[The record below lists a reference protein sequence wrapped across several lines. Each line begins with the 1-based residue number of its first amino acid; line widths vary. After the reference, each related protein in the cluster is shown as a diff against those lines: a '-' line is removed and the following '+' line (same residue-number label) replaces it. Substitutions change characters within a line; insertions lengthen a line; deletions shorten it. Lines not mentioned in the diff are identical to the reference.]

1 MIDLN
6 YGTLL
11 PIATTATTCAYDDD
25 QSVAGV
31 AGVAGDVMTTALTS
45 STSTAAVSNGYF
57 VVHAESART
66 YVSSMNDNEL
76 EDFIAQ
82 IDEKMD
88 TLDSNVKVKSI
99 GTMPG
104 YKK

>member
-11 PIATTATTCAYDDD
+11 PIATTATTCACDADSEVSD
-25 QSVAGV
+25 IACVT
-31 AGVAGDVMTTALTS
+31 MTAVLT
-45 STSTAAVSNGYF
+45 TGASTAAVDNGYI

-66 YVSSMNDNEL
+66 YVSSMDDNEL
-76 EDFIAQ
+76 DDFIAQ